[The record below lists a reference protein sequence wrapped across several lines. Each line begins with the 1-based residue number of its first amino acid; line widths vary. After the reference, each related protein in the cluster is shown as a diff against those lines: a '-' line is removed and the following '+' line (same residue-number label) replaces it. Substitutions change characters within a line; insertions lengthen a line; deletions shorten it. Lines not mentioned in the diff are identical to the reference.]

1 MCERQMVF
9 VMGGGSDVMD
19 SSTDTKVKGSE
30 EHTAGP
36 SRLDSNNAR
45 ERSCTGFCTGDI

>member
-19 SSTDTKVKGSE
+19 SNTDRKVKGSE
-30 EHTAGP
+30 EHAAGP
-36 SRLDSNNAR
+36 SHLESNNAG